1 MTKEYLNV
9 IVVTYAQR
17 MTDMISSR
25 QIVEILKD
33 EMAKENNE
41 DVRKALKKVKERI
54 EILEEI
60 DYVNMYKQPVYDEKE
75 TKVSKSKQ
83 TAAQA
88 FEELFGLK

>member
-1 MTKEYLNV
+1 
-9 IVVTYAQR
+9 
-17 MTDMISSR
+17 MISSR

-33 EMAKENNE
+33 EMTKENNE

-83 TAAQA
+83 KAAQD
-88 FEELFGLK
+88 FDELFNS

>member
-1 MTKEYLNV
+1 
-9 IVVTYAQR
+9 
-17 MTDMISSR
+17 MISSR

-83 TAAQA
+83 KAAQD
-88 FEELFGLK
+88 FEELFNS

>member
-1 MTKEYLNV
+1 
-9 IVVTYAQR
+9 
-17 MTDMISSR
+17 MISSR

-83 TAAQA
+83 KAAQD
-88 FEELFGLK
+88 FDELFNS

>member
-1 MTKEYLNV
+1 
-9 IVVTYAQR
+9 
-17 MTDMISSR
+17 MISSR

-83 TAAQA
+83 QAAQD